1 MTQNDIVYLQ
11 EALAVKNNAL
21 IQEIVSNYNTVM
33 RLEAEKTKTEEAKKL
48 KKESK

>member
-21 IQEIVSNYNTVM
+21 IQEIVSNYNKVKN
-33 RLEAEKTKTEEAKKL
+33 LETKKTKT
-48 KKESK
+48 

>member
-11 EALAVKNNAL
+11 EALTGKNNTL
-21 IQEIVSNYNTVM
+21 IQEIVSNYNTVKS
-33 RLEAEKTKTEEAKKL
+33 LEAEKTKTEETKKS